1 MGHVR
6 VSVDGAGRFVV
17 PKDVREQLGIPQGGE
32 LLLSVE
38 NGALVAMTRM
48 EALRRA
54 QAMFQ
59 PWQPGQPLMS
69 EELIAERREAA
80 KREAAWPE
88 RD

>member
-17 PKDVREQLGIPQGGE
+17 PKDIRAQLGIENGGE

-48 EALRRA
+48 EVLRRVQDA
-54 QAMFQ
+54 FRDKEPRQT
-59 PWQPGQPLMS
+59 LMS
-69 EELIAERREAA
+69 EELIAERRAA
-80 KREAAWPE
+80 AL
-88 RD
+88 RDLV